1 MNEIHCITYIYVVV
15 GTNLKLGIKQWIFP
29 KTKILNMSR
38 LCRLKVI
45 LSYIYW
51 TENLSTFKAANFM
64 KNGWHHHISEI
75 RIQNLGKSVGCYICK
90 METTP
95 KCSSCLSGVLHSAL
109 KTNNKQ
115 CNKGALKNR
124 NIKFIFSYLWA
135 KSTTNDKIVN
145 SMN

>member
-1 MNEIHCITYIYVVV
+1 
-15 GTNLKLGIKQWIFP
+15 
-29 KTKILNMSR
+29 MSR

-115 CNKGALKNR
+115 CNKSALKNR

-145 SMN
+145 SMNYFALLFKSWKLLYNWQELALF